1 MKTFY
6 LWDEA
11 GAPAGSVECDENGPL
26 PARCTPTEPP
36 VADAG
41 CRVVWRGGWLQEP
54 LPAPD
59 LEAVKDKLRAAATA
73 RRWSHETGGL
83 TLGGV
88 HVATSLQDQNRIA
101 SVLAAMQVAQVD
113 GVDFKA
119 ENGWVYLTAVELQ
132 GIAGAITA
140 HVQACFSAER
150 AHHEAIDALPDL
162 SAALAYDVTEGWPA

>member
-1 MKTFY
+1 MITFY
-6 LWDEA
+6 LWDET
-11 GAPAGSVECDENGPL
+11 GAPAGVVDCAEDGPL

-36 VADAG
+36 AAAPG
-41 CRVVWRGGWLQEP
+41 FRVVWRGEWLQEP

-59 LEAVKDKLRAAATA
+59 LAGMKEQLRAAATA
-73 RRWSHETGGL
+73 CRWSHETGGL

-88 HVATSLQDQNRIA
+88 RVATALQDQNRIA
-101 SVLAAMQVAQVD
+101 SVLAAMQVAEVD

-119 ENGWVYLTAVELQ
+119 DSGWVYLTGAELQ
-132 GIAGAITA
+132 GIAAAITA

>member
-6 LWDEA
+6 LWDET
-11 GAPAGSVECDENGPL
+11 GAPTGAVDCDEAGPL
-26 PARCTPTEPP
+26 PARCTATEPP
-36 VADAG
+36 AADVG
-41 CRVVWRGGWLQEP
+41 CRVVWRGGWVQEP
-54 LPAPD
+54 LPVPD
-59 LEAVKDKLRAAATA
+59 LAAVKEKLRAAATA

-88 HVATSLQDQNRIA
+88 RVATALQDQNRIA

>member
-6 LWDEA
+6 LWDENGSPA
-11 GAPAGSVECDENGPL
+11 GAVDCDEDGPL
-26 PARCTPTEPP
+26 PARCTPAAPP
-36 VADAG
+36 AAAPG
-41 CRVVWRGGWLQEP
+41 FRGVWRGEWLQEP
-54 LPAPD
+54 LPARD
-59 LEAVKDKLRAAATA
+59 LAAVKEQLRAAATA
-73 RRWSHETGGL
+73 CRWSHETGGL

-88 HVATSLQDQNRIA
+88 RVATALQDQNRIA

-119 ENGWVYLTAVELQ
+119 ETGWVYLTAAELQ
-132 GIAGAITA
+132 GIAAAVTA

-150 AHHEAIDALPDL
+150 AHHEAIDALPDP

>member
-11 GAPAGSVECDENGPL
+11 GAPVGSVECDENGPL

-54 LPAPD
+54 LPVID
-59 LEAVKDKLRAAATA
+59 LAAVKEKLRAAATA
-73 RRWSHETGGL
+73 HRWARETGGL

-88 HVATSLQDQNRIA
+88 RVATALQDQNRIT
-101 SVLAAMQVAQVD
+101 SVLAGMQVAPVE

-119 ENGWVYLTAVELQ
+119 DSGWVYLTEAELQ
-132 GIAGAITA
+132 GIAAAVTPY
-140 HVQACFSAER
+140 VQACFSAER
-150 AHHEAIDALPDL
+150 AHHDAIDALPDL

>member
-36 VADAG
+36 VADAS

-54 LPAPD
+54 LPVID
-59 LEAVKDKLRAAATA
+59 LAAVKEKLRAAATA
-73 RRWSHETGGL
+73 HRWARETGGM

-88 HVATSLQDQNRIA
+88 RVATALQDQNRLT
-101 SVLAAMQVAQVD
+101 SVLAGMQVAPVE
-113 GVDFKA
+113 GMDFKA
-119 ENGWVYLTAVELQ
+119 DSGWVYLTGAELQ
-132 GIAGAITA
+132 GIAAAITPY
-140 HVQACFSAER
+140 VQACFSAER
-150 AHHEAIDALPDL
+150 AHHEAIDALADL

>member
-6 LWDEA
+6 LWDET
-11 GAPAGSVECDENGPL
+11 GAPAGTVECEENGPL
-26 PARCTPTEPP
+26 PVRCTPTEPP
-36 VADAG
+36 VADTG
-41 CRVVWRGGWLQEP
+41 FRVVWRSGWVQEQ
-54 LPAPD
+54 LSAPD
-59 LEAVKDKLRAAATA
+59 LAVVKEKLRAAATA
-73 RRWSHETGGL
+73 RRWSRETGGL

-88 HVATSLQDQNRIA
+88 RVATALQDQNRIA

>member
-6 LWDEA
+6 LWDET
-11 GAPAGSVECDENGPL
+11 GAPAGAVDCAEDGPL

-36 VADAG
+36 AADAG
-41 CRVVWRGGWLQEP
+41 FRVVWRGEWLQEP

-59 LEAVKDKLRAAATA
+59 LAGVKERLRVAGTA
-73 RRWSHETGGL
+73 CRWSHETGGL

-88 HVATSLQDQNRIA
+88 RVATALQDQNRIA

-119 ENGWVYLTAVELQ
+119 DSGWVYLTGAELQ
-132 GIAGAITA
+132 GIAAAITA

-162 SAALAYDVTEGWPA
+162 SAALAYDVREGWPA

>member
-6 LWDEA
+6 LWDQT
-11 GAPAGSVECDENGPL
+11 GAPAGTVECEENGPL
-26 PARCTPTEPP
+26 PVRCTPTEPP
-36 VADAG
+36 VADTG
-41 CRVVWRGGWLQEP
+41 FRVVWRSGWVQEQ
-54 LPAPD
+54 LSAPD
-59 LEAVKDKLRAAATA
+59 LAVVKEKLRAAATA
-73 RRWSHETGGL
+73 RRWSRETGGL

-88 HVATSLQDQNRIA
+88 RVATALQDQNRIA